1 MSAARNWC
9 FTLNNFNED
18 DLERFDDLGS
28 NIGSTIKYLVIG
40 REVGESG
47 TSHLQGFI
55 QFTKKI
61 RLSQVKGFVGAGAHC
76 EVMRGTATQASMYC
90 KKDDDWQEFGTIQ
103 LQGTRDY
110 IYMRL
115 ILAE

>member
-28 NIGSTIKYLVIG
+28 QIGSNIKYLIIG
-40 REVGESG
+40 REVGENG
-47 TSHLQGFI
+47 THHLQGFI

-61 RLSQVKGFVGAGAHC
+61 RLGQVKGYVGERAHC
-76 EVMRGTATQASMYC
+76 EIMRGTSTQASMYC
-90 KKDDDWQEFGTIQ
+90 KKDQDFQEWGQ
-103 LQGTRDY
+103 LQMQGTRDY
-110 IYMRL
+110 AYLRIIM
-115 ILAE
+115 AQ

>member
-1 MSAARNWC
+1 MSIAKNWC
-9 FTLNNFNED
+9 FTLNNFDED

-28 NIGSTIKYLVIG
+28 NVGSIIKYICIG
-40 REVGESG
+40 REVGENG

-61 RLSQVKGFVGAGAHC
+61 RLSQVKGYIGVRAHC
-76 EVMRGTATQASMYC
+76 EVMRGTATQADMYC
-90 KKDDDWQEFGTIQ
+90 KKDGDFQTWGEIA

-110 IYMRL
+110 IYMR
-115 ILAE
+115 IVLAQ

>member
-9 FTLNNFNED
+9 FTLNNFDEA

-28 NIGSTIKYLVIG
+28 NIGSTIKYLIIG
-40 REVGESG
+40 REIGENG

-61 RLSQVKGFVGAGAHC
+61 RLSQVKGYVGARSHV
-76 EVMRGTATQASMYC
+76 EVMRGTSTQASMYC
-90 KKDDDWQEFGTIQ
+90 KKDGDFQEWGNIQ
-103 LQGTRDY
+103 LQGTRDLVY
-110 IYMRL
+110 LRIIM
-115 ILAE
+115 AQ